1 MRSFSLGWLL
11 SGERDVEHLLIR
23 CDLWGL
29 GCTIFVCSWS
39 TCCRHAERLL
49 SQAVDTQA
57 LLLLRMPCISHQK
70 ASCTYM

>member
-1 MRSFSLGWLL
+1 MRSFSLGWLF

-49 SQAVDTQA
+49 SQAVDTGSPPA
-57 LLLLRMPCISHQK
+57 KNAMYFTPES
-70 ASCTYM
+70 